1 VLLVVGYHLVPDAI
15 PAGFVGVDVFFVLSG
30 FLITGLLL
38 GPADAPRPRLGTFLA
53 RRARRLLPA
62 AGLVV
67 AATIVA
73 GLLVLPA
80 TRRGALALESIA
92 SSLQVENWLLA
103 FTRAEYSAAEVAGP
117 LQHFWSLSI
126 EWQTYL
132 VWMGLFAIAAA
143 TGRHRRHVALA
154 GAIAIT
160 ALSLALT
167 LASGALDTDLR
178 YFATPLRLWEFGA
191 GALLAFLPTRSRSR
205 PARETL
211 AAVGLAAVV
220 AAAFLLGVD
229 GHPGVFALLPVL
241 GAVALLEAGRHGEL
255 GLGGRVLAA
264 APLRVVGDHSYAV
277 YLWHWPVLVLVLAMT
292 GAPALAAVDVVVV
305 LALTAVLAYVTTRWV
320 ENPVRRLPLRRAMVV
335 AATATLVPVLIAT
348 PVLIGLSALRAAAPD
363 PDHPGALAIDPV
375 VAAQLPDVP
384 FIPDVTVARDDH
396 GYAGADLRCVTPGA
410 TPVVCQF
417 GDPDAARV
425 LVVVGDSH
433 AWQWVATLD
442 VLGVR
447 HGWRVESLVR
457 PSCPL
462 APTTVDIPGVGDD
475 GECAAWREN
484 ALQLLEEQRP
494 DLVLT
499 TGLTPAGYETIDYHV
514 ADAATFASGYVD
526 VWRRLA
532 AAGIDVGAIRDT
544 PYFPVDVPECV
555 AASLDAPE
563 VCDQSRLE
571 VLDAVDDP
579 LLAATAASGVGLV
592 DLTDWICL
600 PTTCP
605 VVVGNVLVYRD
616 RHHLTATYAQT
627 LEPAMT
633 ARLRELG
640 LLG

>member
-1 VLLVVGYHLVPDAI
+1 VGYHLVPEAI

-38 GPADAPRPRLGTFLA
+38 GPRDAPTPRLGPFLA

-62 AGLVV
+62 AGLVIT
-67 AATIVA
+67 ATILV
-73 GLLVLPA
+73 GLLVLSA

-103 FTRAEYSAAEVAGP
+103 FTRAEYSAAEIAGP

-126 EWQTYL
+126 EWQTY
-132 VWMGLFAIAAA
+132 VIWMGLFAVAAA
-143 TGRHRRHVALA
+143 TGRHRRRVALG
-154 GAIAIT
+154 GAVAIT
-160 ALSLALT
+160 ALSLVLT
-167 LASGALDTDLR
+167 LASGALDADLR

-191 GALLAFLPTRSRSR
+191 GAILAFLPAVSRSR
-205 PARETL
+205 PTREVL
-211 AAVGLAAVV
+211 AAVGLATVV
-220 AAAFLLGVD
+220 AAAFLLDVAD
-229 GHPGVFALLPVL
+229 HPGVFALIPAW
-241 GAVALLEAGRHGEL
+241 GAVALLEAGRSGSL
-255 GLGGRVLAA
+255 GVGGRILAA
-264 APLRVVGDHSYAV
+264 APLRIVGDHSYAI
-277 YLWHWPVLVLVLAMT
+277 YLWHWPVLVMVLAAPGT
-292 GAPALAAVDVVVV
+292 PGIGAVVV
-305 LALTAVLAYVTTRWV
+305 LAVTAVLAYVTTRWV
-320 ENPVRRLPLRRAMVV
+320 ENPVRRLPLRRAMVM
-335 AATATLVPVLIAT
+335 AAAATLVPVLIAM
-348 PVLIGLSALRAAAPD
+348 PILVGLNALRAAAPD

-384 FIPDVTVARDDH
+384 LIPDVSVAGDDR
-396 GYAGADLRCVTPGA
+396 GDAGPDRRCLTPES
-410 TPVVCQF
+410 TPVVCAF
-417 GDPDAARV
+417 GDLSAERV
-425 LVVVGDSH
+425 IVVVGDSH

-442 VLGVR
+442 VFGAR

-462 APTTVDIPGVGDD
+462 APTAVDIPGVGDD

-484 ALQLLEEQRP
+484 ALQLLERERP

-514 ADAATFASGYVD
+514 ADAATFARGYVD

-532 AAGIDVGAIRDT
+532 AAGIDVAAIRDT

-555 AASLDAPE
+555 AATLDAPE
-563 VCDQSRLE
+563 VCDQSRFD
-571 VLDAVDDP
+571 VLDSIEDP
-579 LLAATAASGVGLV
+579 LIAAAAASGVGLV

-600 PTTCP
+600 PTICA

-640 LLG
+640 LLD